1 MPTRMP
7 TPVPSPMSSTG
18 PSTTQSTVPS
28 AVPTAV
34 RFPARTSAGASGPRR
49 VVCALARA
57 LAVVVAVTGAAPG
70 AAVGA
75 TGFGS
80 ASGASTRGVASAWVP
95 PLDRP
100 LDALGVLAPFD
111 PPAQDWL
118 PGHRGVDLAASP
130 GEVVLSPS
138 AGVVTFA
145 GPVAGRDVLVV
156 LHDDGLRTSLEPVTA
171 TVARG
176 TRVGAGSRVGTVE
189 LAHGGATASR
199 HGGHCADTCVHW
211 GVRRGETYLDPLG
224 LLGDR
229 PPIVLLP
236 LR

>member
-1 MPTRMP
+1 MPTMPTRTSTRMP
-7 TPVPSPMSSTG
+7 TPVPST
-18 PSTTQSTVPS
+18 
-28 AVPTAV
+28 VPTAV
-34 RFPARTSAGASGPRR
+34 RACARTSAGATRPRR
-49 VVCALARA
+49 VVRALARA

-70 AAVGA
+70 TAVGS
-75 TGFGS
+75 TGS
-80 ASGASTRGVASAWVP
+80 ASASGSGSGASTRVVASAWVP

-176 TRVGAGSRVGTVE
+176 TRVGAGSPVGTVE